1 MKICLLII
9 VLNFEIIPP
18 VLPNNTTRTLVL
30 FMTNLLCVVTEFV
43 MIVTIFV
50 MELLLQHY

>member
-18 VLPNNTTRTLVL
+18 VSPNNTTRTLVL